1 MIIQEI
7 NNKQSNVS
15 IRYRFFSLNPL
26 DDDPESKVVRIS
38 DNFIL
43 QTGNNGS
50 NLEDEFEVI
59 INESPKIVLSVR
71 S

>member
-15 IRYRFFSLNPL
+15 IRYRFFSLNPS

-59 INESPKIVLSVR
+59 INESPKIVLGVR